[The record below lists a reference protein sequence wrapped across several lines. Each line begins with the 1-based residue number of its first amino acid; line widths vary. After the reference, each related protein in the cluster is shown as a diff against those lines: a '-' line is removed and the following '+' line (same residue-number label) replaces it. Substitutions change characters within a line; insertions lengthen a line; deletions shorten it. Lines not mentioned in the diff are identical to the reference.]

1 MKIRTK
7 LLLLL
12 CACPLVLWNCTDIL
26 WLSEEYVSVEHK
38 NFTLHEAKEFF
49 NENTMQLAV
58 TSRSMQDDGAIR
70 LSAGEFTPD
79 WDKAVASAKNGL
91 MCYDVPI
98 DCEHTYKAVM
108 LSKENK
114 TLTLDAVDVYQK
126 LIIVKSRTTDEVGQY
141 LLTLVPDIAYER
153 QHQGKVA
160 DLFINAGNKGRFSGV
175 AIYSIPGLDLIVRAN
190 RYING
195 IKEKGIFMSGSDK
208 EMKDKVFWLKSI
220 MRPFQLFRN
229 PNIQSRTVKGEAEI
243 LDWAMTPGYRVEQS
257 GYYYFL
263 LDNTGLRVHEMF
275 DVDGDGTPDTHTE
288 FCCGYSIDPD
298 TEEELCPYCQW
309 AGCDKTCEN
318 LYNTNIEF
326 DIDDFPGFDE
336 SAGRDC
342 KEVSDRLM
350 KQILGNNAYI
360 GSSDNVI
367 QLYEEIYI
375 DGEWTLVGGSN
386 ANEGFNVL
394 NEHLNQG
401 RPITVGVN
409 YEFGDNNENTDGT
422 TDHFV
427 VIYGRGYDENK
438 EQYYFNYIETGR
450 SKGNAQ
456 EAYSDNLR
464 FYYNP
469 NEGTFKGYDCYG
481 LEAFDLVQI
490 RPNNNR

>member
-91 MCYDVPI
+91 MCYDMPI

-126 LIIVKSRTTDEVGQY
+126 LIVVKSRTTGEMGQY

-153 QHQGKVA
+153 QHQGEVA
-160 DLFINAGNKGRFSGV
+160 DLFINAGDKGGFTGV

-195 IKEKGIFMSGSDK
+195 IKEKGIFMSGTEKD
-208 EMKDKVFWLKSI
+208 MKDKVFWLKSI

-229 PNIQSRTVKGEAEI
+229 PNIQSRTVAGEAEI
-243 LDWAMTPGYRVEQS
+243 LQWAMTPGCRVEQT
-257 GYYYFL
+257 GFYYFL
-263 LDNTGLRVHEMF
+263 INSTGFVAHEML

-288 FCCGYSIDPD
+288 FCCGFTDPD
-298 TEEELCPYCQW
+298 SDPNKDICSYCMKN
-309 AGCDKTCEN
+309 GCDRTCIIPDGSITSK
-318 LYNTNIEF
+318 LVDPQKLSDAAKNTVNYITATY
-326 DIDDFPGFDE
+326 GE
-336 SAGRDC
+336 SAAYCNIGVAKFFKTVYEKDLL
-342 KEVSDRLM
+342 SGMLANDMIDYWNNNPLM
-350 KQILGNNAYI
+350 WDPITMSEAQGLA
-360 GSSDNVI
+360 
-367 QLYEEIYI
+367 
-375 DGEWTLVGGSN
+375 
-386 ANEGFNVL
+386 
-394 NEHLNQG
+394 NQG
-401 RPITVGVN
+401 NFVVAGWKNPDSLRSGHVVVVVPGEEQYSPKWGGYVPNVMDTGEDKRYDKVMISVCFGVN
-409 YEFGDNNENTDGT
+409 KKDNI
-422 TDHFV
+422 V
-427 VIYGRGYDENK
+427 
-438 EQYYFNYIETGR
+438 YFKY
-450 SKGNAQ
+450 K
-456 EAYSDNLR
+456 
-464 FYYNP
+464 
-469 NEGTFKGYDCYG
+469 
-481 LEAFDLVQI
+481 
-490 RPNNNR
+490 